1 MFNLPS
7 FTLPWTQPRS
17 VETVAA
23 PEPIGRRS
31 QNGSGKPTTHSKR
44 RKASRKASRR

>member
-7 FTLPWTQPRS
+7 FTLPWSQPRP
-17 VETVAA
+17 VETAAA
-23 PEPIGRRS
+23 PAPIGRS

-44 RKASRKASRR
+44 RKARRKASRR